1 MAAKG
6 VIKEVVN
13 WSSSRFFFYKRLR
26 RRVEEGWMVKAAQNA
41 AGKEKQG
48 IWIKL
53 GLQLL
58 DLLAIIGKMMNHFMP
73 KKSDPN
79 NDEERLKEL
88 RLQKVIHQVRKLG
101 ESPLGMQALLQV

>member
-1 MAAKG
+1 
-6 VIKEVVN
+6 
-13 WSSSRFFFYKRLR
+13 
-26 RRVEEGWMVKAAQNA
+26 MVKAAQNA

-48 IWIKL
+48 LWIKL

-73 KKSDPN
+73 KKSYPN

-88 RLQKVIHQVRKLG
+88 RLQKVIHQVRNLG
-101 ESPLGMQALLQV
+101 ESPLGLQALLQGLATLLSKVTSLLSLQN